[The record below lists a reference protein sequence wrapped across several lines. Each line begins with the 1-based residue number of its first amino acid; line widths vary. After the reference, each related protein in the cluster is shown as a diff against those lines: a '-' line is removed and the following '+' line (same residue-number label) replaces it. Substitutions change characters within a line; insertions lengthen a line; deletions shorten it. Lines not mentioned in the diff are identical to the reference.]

1 MATAYKGRKMNFEKL
16 EHKLDTGIDRT
27 LSALAGWVQTILRT
41 EQQKTDFNPVSAKLA
56 LNTTSSACLRVVKFV
71 NYQVDRIRGSM
82 DGKNLEMVLLE
93 LGLRLHRVIYDHLQ
107 VCKYTTLFIL
117 LKYTRR
123 TGRYL
128 SLLSLNERFIYFRA
142 LRTVEQV

>member
-1 MATAYKGRKMNFEKL
+1 M

-107 VCKYTTLFIL
+107 VSKYTMCLIL
-117 LKYTRR
+117 SEVFGG
-123 TGRYL
+123 TGPYL
-128 SLLSLNERFIYFRA
+128 SLLC
-142 LRTVEQV
+142 